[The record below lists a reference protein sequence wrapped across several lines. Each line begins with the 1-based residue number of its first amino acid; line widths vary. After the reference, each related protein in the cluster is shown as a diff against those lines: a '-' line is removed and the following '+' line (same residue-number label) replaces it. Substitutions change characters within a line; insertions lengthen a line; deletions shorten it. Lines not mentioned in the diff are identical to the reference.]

1 MDFTSNYFEIFGL
14 PVGYKIDL
22 RLLADR
28 YHQMQR
34 KFHPDRYSTKPAQEQ
49 RLAVQYAAVIKQA
62 YSELTSPLLRAQY
75 LLSLSGIEGEGETS
89 ITRDPIFLMQQI
101 ELREALSEVRDA
113 TEPLT
118 VLDQVA
124 EEARGQYDELQH
136 LFGRQYVQAD
146 IKNAVDTVAKMQFFS
161 KLLNEVEQLEQE
173 LDDD

>member
-1 MDFTSNYFEIFGL
+1 
-14 PVGYKIDL
+14 
-22 RLLADR
+22 
-28 YHQMQR
+28 
-34 KFHPDRYSTKPAQEQ
+34 
-49 RLAVQYAAVIKQA
+49 
-62 YSELTSPLLRAQY
+62 
-75 LLSLSGIEGEGETS
+75 
-89 ITRDPIFLMQQI
+89 MQQI

-124 EEARGQYDELQH
+124 EEARGQYDELQQ